1 MKQHNPELLDKD
13 RLLAITKT
21 DMLDDELETEIK
33 LNGAAKKQLRKLK
46 RQLRKL
52 SDESPTID

>member
-1 MKQHNPELLDKD
+1 MNIELNSVINERDTLRTQLKDKI
-13 RLLAITKT
+13 L
-21 DMLDDELETEIK
+21 ELETEIK